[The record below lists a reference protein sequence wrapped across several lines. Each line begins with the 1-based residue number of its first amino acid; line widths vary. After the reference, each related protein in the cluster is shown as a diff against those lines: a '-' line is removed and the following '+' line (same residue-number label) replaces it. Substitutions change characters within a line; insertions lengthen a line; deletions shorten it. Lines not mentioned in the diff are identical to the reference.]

1 MKLLRLIGI
10 LCASFLLMNACKKS
24 NSDSLFLLGNE
35 DNYVSVDEVDPK
47 EYREIWL
54 SEHSGF
60 DTTMMYAGCFP
71 PDITGKYFIDGV
83 VSWGNEVI
91 VSGDDSLGM
100 DYSDPWIKNKMI
112 TITITNQRNSVASLD
127 VEISTNS
134 SPLKEHFDEVYING
148 DASTG
153 SFVLYYNSTSSQGDG
168 TAYHNGNIIK
178 GVLVPAN
185 SNPSYPNGGIAK
197 IEKWYVIKKVDCS
210 IQDTPYY
217 QEGGQRV
224 YIDKKPNGGFA
235 ERIVE

>member
-35 DNYVSVDEVDPK
+35 DNYVSVDEVYPK
-47 EYREIWL
+47 EYREIWS
-54 SEHSGF
+54 SEPFGF
-60 DTTMMYAGCFP
+60 DTTMMYDGFFP
-71 PDITGKYFIDGV
+71 PDITGKYFIDGIV
-83 VSWGNEVI
+83 GGGNEVI
-91 VSGDDSLGM
+91 VSGDNSSEI
-100 DYSDPWIKNKMI
+100 DYSDPWINNKMI

-134 SPLKEHFDEVYING
+134 SPMKEHFDEVYING

-153 SFVLYYNSTSSQGDG
+153 SFVLYYNSTSLQGDG
-168 TAYHNGNIIK
+168 TAYQSGNIIK

-185 SNPSYPNGGIAK
+185 SNSSYPNGGIEK

-210 IQDTPYY
+210 IQGMPYC

>member
-35 DNYVSVDEVDPK
+35 DNYVSVDEVYPK
-47 EYREIWL
+47 EYREIWP
-54 SEHSGF
+54 SEHPGF
-60 DTTMMYAGCFP
+60 DTTMMYDGFFP
-71 PDITGKYFIDGV
+71 PDITGKYFIDGI
-83 VSWGNEVI
+83 VSWGNEVT
-91 VSGDDSLGM
+91 VFGDYSLEM
-100 DYSDPWIKNKMI
+100 DYSDPWINNKMI

-134 SPLKEHFDEVYING
+134 SPMKEHFDEVYING

-168 TAYHNGNIIK
+168 TTYQYGNIIK

-185 SNPSYPNGGIAK
+185 SNPSYPNGGIEK

-210 IQDTPYY
+210 SQGNPYY

-224 YIDKKPNGGFA
+224 YIDKKSNGGFA

>member
-35 DNYVSVDEVDPK
+35 DNYVSVDEVYPK

-54 SEHSGF
+54 SEPFGF
-60 DTTMMYAGCFP
+60 DTTMMYDGFFP
-71 PDITGKYFIDGV
+71 PDITGKYFIDGIV
-83 VSWGNEVI
+83 GGGNEVI
-91 VSGDDSLGM
+91 VSGDNSSEI
-100 DYSDPWIKNKMI
+100 DYSDPWINNKMI

-134 SPLKEHFDEVYING
+134 SPMKEHFDEVYING

-153 SFVLYYNSTSSQGDG
+153 SFVLYYNSTSLQGDG
-168 TAYHNGNIIK
+168 TAYQSGNIIK

-185 SNPSYPNGGIAK
+185 SNSSYPNGCIEK

-210 IQDTPYY
+210 IQGMPYC

>member
-10 LCASFLLMNACKKS
+10 ICAYFLLMNACKKS

-35 DNYVSVDEVDPK
+35 DNYVSVDEVYPK
-47 EYREIWL
+47 EYREIWS
-54 SEHSGF
+54 SEPFGF
-60 DTTMMYAGCFP
+60 DTTMMYDGFFP
-71 PDITGKYFIDGV
+71 PDITGKYFIDGIV
-83 VSWGNEVI
+83 GGGNEVI
-91 VSGDDSLGM
+91 VSGDNSSEI
-100 DYSDPWIKNKMI
+100 DYSDPWINNKMI

-134 SPLKEHFDEVYING
+134 SPMKEHFDEVYING

-153 SFVLYYNSTSSQGDG
+153 SFVLYYNSTSLQGDG
-168 TAYHNGNIIK
+168 TAYQSGNIIK

-185 SNPSYPNGGIAK
+185 SNSSYPNGGIEK

-210 IQDTPYY
+210 IQGMPYC

>member
-35 DNYVSVDEVDPK
+35 DNYVSVDEVYPK

-54 SEHSGF
+54 SEPFGF
-60 DTTMMYAGCFP
+60 DTTMMYDGFFP
-71 PDITGKYFIDGV
+71 PDITGKYFIDGIV
-83 VSWGNEVI
+83 GGGNEVI
-91 VSGDDSLGM
+91 VSGDNSSEI
-100 DYSDPWIKNKMI
+100 DYSDPWINNKMI

-134 SPLKEHFDEVYING
+134 SSMKEHFDEVYING

-153 SFVLYYNSTSSQGDG
+153 SFVLYYNSTSLQGDG
-168 TAYHNGNIIK
+168 TAYQSGNIIK

-185 SNPSYPNGGIAK
+185 SNSSYPNGGIEK

-210 IQDTPYY
+210 IQGMPYC

>member
-1 MKLLRLIGI
+1 
-10 LCASFLLMNACKKS
+10 
-24 NSDSLFLLGNE
+24 
-35 DNYVSVDEVDPK
+35 
-47 EYREIWL
+47 
-54 SEHSGF
+54 
-60 DTTMMYAGCFP
+60 MMYAGFFP

-134 SPLKEHFDEVYING
+134 SPMKEHFDEVYING

>member
-35 DNYVSVDEVDPK
+35 DNYVSVDEVYPK

-54 SEHSGF
+54 SEPFGF
-60 DTTMMYAGCFP
+60 DTTMMYDGFFP
-71 PDITGKYFIDGV
+71 PDITGKYFIDGIV
-83 VSWGNEVI
+83 GGGNEVI
-91 VSGDDSLGM
+91 VSGDNSSEI
-100 DYSDPWIKNKMI
+100 DYSDPWINNKMI

-134 SPLKEHFDEVYING
+134 SPMKEHFDEVYING

-153 SFVLYYNSTSSQGDG
+153 SFVLYYNSTSLQGDG
-168 TAYHNGNIIK
+168 TAYQSGNIIK

-185 SNPSYPNGGIAK
+185 SNSSYPNGGIEK

-210 IQDTPYY
+210 IQGMPYC

-235 ERIVE
+235 ERIVK

>member
-35 DNYVSVDEVDPK
+35 DNYVSVDEVYPK

-54 SEHSGF
+54 SEPFGF
-60 DTTMMYAGCFP
+60 DTTMMYDGFFP
-71 PDITGKYFIDGV
+71 PDITGKYFIDGIV
-83 VSWGNEVI
+83 GGGNEVI
-91 VSGDDSLGM
+91 VSGDNSSEI
-100 DYSDPWIKNKMI
+100 DYSDPWINNKMI

-134 SPLKEHFDEVYING
+134 SPMKEHFDEVYING

-153 SFVLYYNSTSSQGDG
+153 SFVLYYNSTSLQGDG
-168 TAYHNGNIIK
+168 TAYQSGNIIK

-185 SNPSYPNGGIAK
+185 SNSSYPNGGIAK

-210 IQDTPYY
+210 IQGMPYC

>member
-35 DNYVSVDEVDPK
+35 DNYVSVDEVYPK

-54 SEHSGF
+54 SEPFGF
-60 DTTMMYAGCFP
+60 DTTMMYDGFFP
-71 PDITGKYFIDGV
+71 PDITGKYFIDGIV
-83 VSWGNEVI
+83 GGGNEVI
-91 VSGDDSLGM
+91 VFGDNSSEI
-100 DYSDPWIKNKMI
+100 DYSDPWINNKMI

-134 SPLKEHFDEVYING
+134 SPMKEHFDEVYING

-153 SFVLYYNSTSSQGDG
+153 SFVLYYNSTSLQGDG
-168 TAYHNGNIIK
+168 TAYQSGNIIK

-185 SNPSYPNGGIAK
+185 SNSSYPNGGIEK

-210 IQDTPYY
+210 IQGMPYC

-235 ERIVE
+235 ERIVK

>member
-1 MKLLRLIGI
+1 
-10 LCASFLLMNACKKS
+10 
-24 NSDSLFLLGNE
+24 
-35 DNYVSVDEVDPK
+35 
-47 EYREIWL
+47 
-54 SEHSGF
+54 
-60 DTTMMYAGCFP
+60 
-71 PDITGKYFIDGV
+71 
-83 VSWGNEVI
+83 
-91 VSGDDSLGM
+91 
-100 DYSDPWIKNKMI
+100 MI

-134 SPLKEHFDEVYING
+134 SPMKEHFDEVYING

-153 SFVLYYNSTSSQGDG
+153 SFVLYYNSTSLQGDG
-168 TAYHNGNIIK
+168 TAYQFGNIIK

-185 SNPSYPNGGIAK
+185 SNYSYPNGGIEK

-210 IQDTPYY
+210 SQGMPYY

>member
-35 DNYVSVDEVDPK
+35 DNYVSVDEVYPK

-60 DTTMMYAGCFP
+60 DTTMMYAGFFP
-71 PDITGKYFIDGV
+71 PDITGKYFIDCI
-83 VSWGNEVI
+83 VSWGNEVN
-91 VSGDDSLGM
+91 VFGDYSLEM

-134 SPLKEHFDEVYING
+134 SPMKEHFDEVYING

>member
-35 DNYVSVDEVDPK
+35 DNYVSVDEVYPK

-60 DTTMMYAGCFP
+60 DTTMMYAGFFP
-71 PDITGKYFIDGV
+71 PDITGKSFIDGV

-134 SPLKEHFDEVYING
+134 SPMKEHFDEVYING

>member
-35 DNYVSVDEVDPK
+35 DNYVSVDEVYPK

-54 SEHSGF
+54 SEPFGF
-60 DTTMMYAGCFP
+60 DTTMMYDGFFP
-71 PDITGKYFIDGV
+71 PDITGKYFIDGIV
-83 VSWGNEVI
+83 GGGNEVI
-91 VSGDDSLGM
+91 VSGDNSSEI
-100 DYSDPWIKNKMI
+100 DYSDPWINNKMI

-134 SPLKEHFDEVYING
+134 SPMKEHFDEVYING

-153 SFVLYYNSTSSQGDG
+153 SFVLYYNSTSLQGDG
-168 TAYHNGNIIK
+168 TAYQSGNIIK

-185 SNPSYPNGGIAK
+185 SNSSYPNGGIEK

-210 IQDTPYY
+210 IQDKPYY

-224 YIDKKPNGGFA
+224 YIDKKPDGGFA

>member
-35 DNYVSVDEVDPK
+35 DNYVSVDEVYPK

-60 DTTMMYAGCFP
+60 DTTMMYAGFFP
-71 PDITGKYFIDGV
+71 PDITGKYFIDGI
-83 VSWGNEVI
+83 VSWGNEVN
-91 VSGDDSLGM
+91 VFGDYSLEM

-134 SPLKEHFDEVYING
+134 SPMKEHFDEVYING

-224 YIDKKPNGGFA
+224 YIDKKPNAGFA

>member
-10 LCASFLLMNACKKS
+10 LCSSFLLMNACKKS

-35 DNYVSVDEVDPK
+35 DNYVSVDEVYPK

-54 SEHSGF
+54 SEPFGF
-60 DTTMMYAGCFP
+60 DTTMMYDGFFP
-71 PDITGKYFIDGV
+71 PDITGKYFIDGIV
-83 VSWGNEVI
+83 GGGNEVI
-91 VSGDDSLGM
+91 VSGDNSSEI

-134 SPLKEHFDEVYING
+134 SPMKEHFDEVYING

-168 TAYHNGNIIK
+168 TTYHHGNIIK

-185 SNPSYPNGGIAK
+185 SNRSYPNGGIAK

-210 IQDTPYY
+210 SQGMPYY